1 MLYYTKK
8 EGKFMTISQ
17 RIFSLL
23 EQKGLTQKM
32 LAESIGVSAAAV
44 SEWRKKG
51 TTPSAE
57 KISAIAEFLGVS
69 VEYILT
75 GQTSS
80 NSLKNENNTDILI
93 AGNSEN
99 SKNIVSS
106 FYESQERENKEILN
120 LINGLP
126 LEEKAKLILQLY
138 ELDKKHKQT

>member
-1 MLYYTKK
+1 
-8 EGKFMTISQ
+8 MTISQ

-57 KISAIAEFLGVS
+57 KIAAIAEFLGVS